1 MLTVLF
7 NRTDNGRRALVRYVA
22 FIWLF
27 YFSWALDEA
36 TRLAEA
42 QLGGRLCD
50 GVGCNTAH
58 LPFFFFFPFIFSIAF
73 WTNMISCLDLV

>member
-50 GVGCNTAH
+50 ALDATQR
-58 LPFFFFFPFIFSIAF
+58 IFLFSPLHIF
-73 WTNMISCLDLV
+73 YCILD